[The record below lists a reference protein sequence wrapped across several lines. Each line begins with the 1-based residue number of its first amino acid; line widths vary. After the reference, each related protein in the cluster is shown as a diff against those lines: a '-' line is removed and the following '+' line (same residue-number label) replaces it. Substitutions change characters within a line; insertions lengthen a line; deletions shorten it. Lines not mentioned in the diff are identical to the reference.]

1 MSSTMSLN
9 AAACAGVRPQV
20 ASKRPGVTSVGHG
33 ASSSVSWSSVGL
45 FTSSGRFLRGPLTM
59 KAAPATAATSKE
71 TSEQYTGRR
80 VVLTREEGKNGDMCA
95 RLTAR
100 GIDCLEM
107 PLIESVVGPDR
118 DALPAALNDPEGWTW
133 VCITSPEAAKVFL
146 EAWQEAG
153 RPDLP
158 IATVGKGTAKIL
170 AAHYATGA
178 LTAATFTP
186 SKANADTMVLEL
198 PVHGDS
204 TRVLY
209 PASAKAAST
218 LQDGLAARGA
228 NVTRLN
234 TYSTEKVTAVGPD
247 VLQQALAADVVTFGS
262 PSAVKAWMALTG
274 LDPTAEDHP
283 AYACIGGTSAKACD
297 TIGLPGVLFPENPGV
312 DGWEGV
318 VLKALEAR

>member
-1 MSSTMSLN
+1 MSSASLN

-20 ASKRPGVTSVGHG
+20 ASKRPGVTAVGHG
-33 ASSSVSWSSVGL
+33 ASSPVSWSSVGL

-158 IATVGKGTAKIL
+158 IATVGKGTAKISS
-170 AAHYATGA
+170 HCAT
-178 LTAATFTP
+178 
-186 SKANADTMVLEL
+186 
-198 PVHGDS
+198 
-204 TRVLY
+204 
-209 PASAKAAST
+209 
-218 LQDGLAARGA
+218 
-228 NVTRLN
+228 
-234 TYSTEKVTAVGPD
+234 
-247 VLQQALAADVVTFGS
+247 
-262 PSAVKAWMALTG
+262 
-274 LDPTAEDHP
+274 LDDH
-283 AYACIGGTSAKACD
+283 
-297 TIGLPGVLFPENPGV
+297 
-312 DGWEGV
+312 
-318 VLKALEAR
+318 R